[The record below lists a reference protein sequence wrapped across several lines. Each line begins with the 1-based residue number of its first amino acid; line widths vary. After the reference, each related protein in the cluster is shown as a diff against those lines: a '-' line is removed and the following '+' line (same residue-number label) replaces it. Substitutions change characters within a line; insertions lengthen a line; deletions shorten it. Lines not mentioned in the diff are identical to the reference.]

1 MSKASSGAG
10 VLETLGLPGEPSG
23 RFETALTHRSFAY
36 EQPIPTPNNER
47 LEFLGDAVLGLLVAD
62 LIFDAYPDM
71 PEGRMQPLRAAVVNS
86 VALADLARVLGLGR
100 YIRLGR
106 GEEATGGRDKP
117 SLLAD
122 CLEAVIGAAYLELGD
137 QRVTELFAPLFMSQI
152 AKLVD
157 AGENFDSKGALQE
170 LVVGG
175 GGDRPTYEVTSS
187 GPEHDKRFAANVF
200 VRGELFGRGKGRS
213 KKEAELIAAREALT
227 RINGQADGSPKLKS
241 VSESKRDAR
250 AS

>member
-1 MSKASSGAG
+1 MSKASSGPA
-10 VLETLGLPGEPSG
+10 VLEALGLPGEPGS
-23 RFETALTHRSFAY
+23 RLETALTHRSFAY
-36 EQPIPTPNNER
+36 EQPVPTPNNER

-62 LIFDAYPDM
+62 LIFEAYPDM

-86 VALADLARVLGLGR
+86 VALAELARSLGLGR
-100 YIRLGR
+100 FIRLGR

-122 CLEAVIGAAYLELGD
+122 CLEAVIGAAYLDQGA
-137 QRVTELFAPLFMSQI
+137 QRVADLFAPLFKSQI
-152 AKLVD
+152 TKLVD

-170 LVVGG
+170 LIVGG

-200 VRGELFGRGKGRS
+200 VGGELFGRGQGRS
-213 KKEAELIAAREALT
+213 KKEAELVAAREALI
-227 RINGQADGSPKLKS
+227 RINQPTDAAKLKP
-241 VSESKRDAR
+241 VSESKSNAR